1 MKTYFKVKA
10 DHLENDSFRVGE
22 MAQRFRVWSALV
34 EDPDSDSSAHMV
46 AHDFPELQCQGIW
59 HPLLISRGTRHAH
72 GTQAY
77 MQAKHLHIKIKNKY
91 NLKEK
96 KITALEKGLHE
107 LSPNQKSTQM
117 FR

>member
-22 MAQRFRVWSALV
+22 MAQQFRVRSALV
-34 EDPDSDSSAHMV
+34 EGSDSSTHKV
-46 AHDFPELQCQGIW
+46 AHDFPELQYQGIW

-72 GTQAY
+72 GTHAY

-107 LSPNQKSTQM
+107 LLPNQKSTQM